1 MIQISQIG
9 SDSSAL
15 IVHNEVS
22 GCHEPKLQLHC
33 NECASVAIERVE
45 GHPHKLRARIQP
57 VRVYACV
64 RVCARVCVR
73 LFARVDCRHLH
84 RGTSH
89 RVAGAGVVQA
99 QVSDF
104 EDSPEN
110 IRNRSKPPWSTAL

>member
-1 MIQISQIG
+1 MMIQISQSG

-33 NECASVAIERVE
+33 HECASVAIERVE

-64 RVCARVCVR
+64 RVCVRARLRAFVR
-73 LFARVDCRHLH
+73 AC
-84 RGTSH
+84 
-89 RVAGAGVVQA
+89 
-99 QVSDF
+99 
-104 EDSPEN
+104 
-110 IRNRSKPPWSTAL
+110 